1 MPRDGT
7 FTFIKG
13 IIMEISKEQLRKKIA
28 EDIKKFKE
36 SGKQIS
42 EWKDTPAS
50 AKKKVQSCYTK

>member
-50 AKKKVQSCYTK
+50 AKKKVQS